1 MRAAVG
7 DRVTVPG
14 RHVGDSV
21 RSGQVLEVHGAEGAP
36 PYVIRWDD
44 GHEGICCPGPEMRI
58 EHTAGI

>member
-14 RHVGDSV
+14 RHVGDHV
-21 RSGQVLEVHGAEGAP
+21 RSGQVIEVHGAEGTP

-58 EHTAGI
+58 EHTADA